1 MRLLY
6 PFLLSL
12 TLPIFPLSAIALF
25 STYLEKK
32 LPFETGPALAESK
45 VFWGEAL
52 FRLLWSVLFFDL
64 VPAWIFLRFQPQL
77 FSSIWVSALTV
88 PAFVFALGFL
98 PFAVLLGARF
108 NFNWGYLFFTLL
120 WVFAAFSLSLAAIQ
134 LGYKL

>member
-1 MRLLY
+1 MRPLY
-6 PFLLSL
+6 PFLFSL
-12 TLPIFPLSAIALF
+12 ALPIVPLSTIAVF

-32 LPFETGPALAESK
+32 LPFETGPALTETK
-45 VFWGEAL
+45 IFWGEAL
-52 FRLLWSVLFFDL
+52 FRFLWGLLFFDL

-77 FSSIWVSALTV
+77 FSSIWVTALAV

-108 NFNWGYLFFTLL
+108 NFNWGYIFFTLL
-120 WVFAAFSLSLAAIQ
+120 WVFAAFALSLAAIQ